1 MLNSSSDPET
11 NFHKPPRTIM
21 TLAAR
26 PGRGSKSTLFA
37 AEVASATFWLS
48 SSSSATRRSEWLG
61 VRKISRAWL
70 PLDCLFNT
78 QAPAFELVAVEFL
91 NGVCSGS
98 PLRELHEG
106 KSSWTSGFTVG
117 WYGYLYHL
125 AHFRKKTFEF
135 ALRRIV
141 TQISYKNFAANDV
154 LLSGRLSTIAAL
166 RGLRY

>member
-1 MLNSSSDPET
+1 MNRSSEPCK
-11 NFHKPPRTIM
+11 NFQTASSYYD
-21 TLAAR
+21 LAAR
-26 PGRGSKSTLFA
+26 PAGGSKSTLFA

-48 SSSSATRRSEWLG
+48 SSSSSATGRSERFG

-91 NGVCSGS
+91 NGVCSSS

-106 KSSWTSGFTVG
+106 KSSWASGFTVG

-125 AHFRKKTFEF
+125 SHFSKKTFQF
-135 ALRRIV
+135 ALCGIV
-141 TQISYKNFAANDV
+141 T
-154 LLSGRLSTIAAL
+154 
-166 RGLRY
+166 